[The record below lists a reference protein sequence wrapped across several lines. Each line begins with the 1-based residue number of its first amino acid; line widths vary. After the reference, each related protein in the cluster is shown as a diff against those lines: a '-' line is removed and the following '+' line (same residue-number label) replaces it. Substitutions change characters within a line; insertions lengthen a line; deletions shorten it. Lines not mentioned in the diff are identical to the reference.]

1 MASKKAPAGIPQ
13 EVLAYYQQFGLTA
26 GAVVKLYSPGEKLRP
41 EAKTFTPT
49 APVVVC

>member
-1 MASKKAPAGIPQ
+1 VASKKDLAGIPQ

-41 EAKTFTPT
+41 ETRTFTPT